1 MRCAM
6 LGSGSGGNATLVS
19 AGDTSVLIDCGY
31 PVRAL
36 EERAQELAVDLAA
49 LTAILV
55 THEHGDHLDGVE
67 PLAKRHGIPVY
78 ATRGT
83 RVAAEARYGPR
94 RHWHEISSHDSFT
107 LGTLAIQPV
116 PVPHDAREP
125 SQFIFRDS
133 SATLGI
139 LTDIGTLTPHVITQ
153 YRACTTLLLEFNHD
167 PALLADF
174 PYPAKLKRRI
184 AGNYGHLSN
193 AQAQD
198 LLRAMRSDTLRHV
211 IAAHLSERT
220 NRPEIVD
227 ACLDEVSGTLPHPFT
242 WGIAAQD
249 RVLGWF
255 DA

>member
-19 AGDTSVLIDCGY
+19 AGDTVVLIDCGY

-36 EERAQELAVDLAA
+36 EERAQDLALDA
-49 LTAILV
+49 SAISAILV

-107 LGTLAIQPV
+107 LGPLTIQPV

-125 SQFIFRDS
+125 SQFIFREGG
-133 SATLGI
+133 ATLGI
-139 LTDIGTLTPHVITQ
+139 LTDIGTLTPHVIAQ

-167 PALLADF
+167 SELLAGF

-193 AQAQD
+193 AQAET
-198 LLRAMRSDTLRHV
+198 LLRAMQSDTLRHV
-211 IAAHLSERT
+211 VAAHLSERT
-220 NRPEIVD
+220 NRPDIV
-227 ACLDEVSGTLPHPFT
+227 AGSLDTLSGELSRPFT

-249 RVLGWF
+249 RVMGWF